1 MNVDLESTLFYTMST
16 IAQTLS
22 GSMGLLGAIVL
33 FVLLQL
39 RVGRRRQRLA
49 RRTQESLSEMTA
61 ITEEALS
68 VSGILLAK
76 VFNR

>member
-33 FVLLQL
+33 AAIWFV
-39 RVGRRRQRLA
+39 RRRLTGV
-49 RRTQESLSEMTA
+49 RTSRA
-61 ITEEALS
+61 TEPE
-68 VSGILLAK
+68 
-76 VFNR
+76 

>member
-33 FVLLQL
+33 FALWCGWQ
-39 RVGRRRQRLA
+39 GRRPTIRLA
-49 RRTQESLSEMTA
+49 AT
-61 ITEEALS
+61 
-68 VSGILLAK
+68 
-76 VFNR
+76 